1 MLSCEW
7 NAVEGEDV
15 VVRVHKPLELQG
27 VGSSITICND
37 DLCRAVLCC
46 VGGGGHLV
54 LQFVGVVIYSESHH
68 CSTRILL
75 LD

>member
-27 VGSSITICND
+27 VGSSSITIRND
-37 DLCRAVLCC
+37 DLCRAVLCG
-46 VGGGGHLV
+46 VGGDHLV

>member
-15 VVRVHKPLELQG
+15 VVRVHKPFELQG
-27 VGSSITICND
+27 VGSSSSITIRND

-54 LQFVGVVIYSESHH
+54 LQFVGVVIYTCPEYQQ
-68 CSTRILL
+68 
-75 LD
+75 